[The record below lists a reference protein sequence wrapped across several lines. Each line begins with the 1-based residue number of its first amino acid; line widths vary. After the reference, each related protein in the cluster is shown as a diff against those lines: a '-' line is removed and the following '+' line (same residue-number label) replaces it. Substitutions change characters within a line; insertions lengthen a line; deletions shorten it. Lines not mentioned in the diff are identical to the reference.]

1 MVDYIDKGCND
12 GTILGRD
19 TTSLVGFWGVTPV
32 AQAAAL
38 SAAATALT
46 VVSATASLSTTIHM
60 SVGSS
65 MFGFSSTNESQA
77 FLKAIQ
83 NLQIRQAEVETA
95 LVNCGLIAGGTA
107 VDTTAATDV
116 KFIGN
121 GNDDGDILGQDTAE
135 LVSFWGMA
143 PVDQPTA
150 FTAPVTTTAM
160 PIIVVTVTASQIAAG
175 SGNIGLMLVQT
186 NGSYGFDNHENG
198 QTFLQV
204 TAKLE
209 ARLAEINTRLVELGV
224 IAGGTDKTSTTT
236 YDYLDEGRDEG
247 VVFGKST
254 DSLIGFWGTTATAQ
268 QAALTTAALT
278 IIASIYATGTDNEI
292 ATLVTGGAA
301 FGIIGI
307 TAAQTMLDAVRRL
320 QIRMGEIEAAMEAPG
335 LLADDGVS

>member
-1 MVDYIDKGCND
+1 MVDYIDKGCDD
-12 GTILGRD
+12 GTILGQE

-65 MFGFSSTNESQA
+65 MFGFSNTKESQA

-107 VDTTAATDV
+107 VPTESDV
-116 KFIGN
+116 QYIGKS
-121 GNDDGDILGQDTAE
+121 NDDGDILGQDTSE
-135 LVSFWGMA
+135 LIGFWGTA
-143 PVDQPTA
+143 PVDQPIA
-150 FTAPVTTTAM
+150 FTAPVTTTEM
-160 PIIVVTVTASQIAAG
+160 PIIVVTVTASQIAAA

-186 NGSYGFDNHENG
+186 NGSYGFDAHENG

-204 TAKLE
+204 VVALE
-209 ARLAEINTRLVELGV
+209 SRMAEINDRLAELGV
-224 IAGGTDKTSTTT
+224 IAGGTAKDDDTYL
-236 YDYLDEGRDEG
+236 YDYLDEDRDTG
-247 VVFGKST
+247 ACFGKST
-254 DSLIGFWGTTATAQ
+254 TSLIGFWGTTATAQ

-278 IIASIYATGTDNEI
+278 IIASIYATGTDNAI
-292 ATLVTGGAA
+292 ATLVSGAGA

>member
-1 MVDYIDKGCND
+1 MVDYIDKGCDN
-12 GTILGRD
+12 GTILGQE

-32 AQAAAL
+32 DQAAAL
-38 SAAATALT
+38 TAAVTAIT
-46 VVSATASLSTTIHM
+46 VVSATASLSTTIEY
-60 SVGSS
+60 VAGASS
-65 MFGFSSTNESQA
+65 YA
-77 FLKAIQ
+77 FPTVTEGQTFLYAIQ
-83 NLQIRQAEVETA
+83 KLQVRQAEVEAA
-95 LVNCGLIAGGTA
+95 LVACGLVAGGTA
-107 VDTTAATDV
+107 VDTTTATDV

-175 SGNIGLMLVQT
+175 SGFVGIMIQEST
-186 NGSYGFDNHENG
+186 TAYGFKYAAGG

-204 TAKLE
+204 VAKLE

-247 VVFGKST
+247 AVFGKST

-278 IIASIYATGTDNEI
+278 IVISMSTTTSDNAIAVLITSTDAWHVN
-292 ATLVTGGAA
+292 
-301 FGIIGI
+301 GI
-307 TAAQTMLDAVRRL
+307 TATQTMLDAVRRL
-320 QIRMGEIEAAMEAPG
+320 QIRMGEIEERMEHTG
-335 LLADDGVS
+335 LCADDGVS